1 MEYSDEYFILTLIP
15 IDTVHTII
23 QIPQAIVHIEE
34 DTNDGN
40 ELICTCHIPM
50 HFFLSLQL

>member
-34 DTNDGN
+34 DTDDGN
-40 ELICTCHIPM
+40 ELICTCHIAM